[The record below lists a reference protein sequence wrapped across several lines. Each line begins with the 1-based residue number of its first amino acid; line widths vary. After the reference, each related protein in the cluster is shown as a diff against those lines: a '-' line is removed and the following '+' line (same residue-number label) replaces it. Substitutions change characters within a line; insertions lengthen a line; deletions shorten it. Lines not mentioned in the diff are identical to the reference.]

1 MRTKEVEIAGGKHM
15 LVFNNRVLAQLE
27 AKGIKLGELQKDKPI
42 THIME
47 LLVMMSEAG
56 ARYAQLEHLGEYAP
70 IRMDDLLDTT
80 GPEEYSTVQ
89 TIIAEV
95 MTGVRNVEATP
106 GKNAES
112 GPAEGRGN

>member
-1 MRTKEVEIAGGKHM
+1 MRTKEVEIAGGKHL

-27 AKGIKLGELQKDKPI
+27 AKGIRLSELQKDKPI

-56 ARYAQLEHLGEYAP
+56 ARYAQLEHLGEYEP
-70 IRMDDLLDTT
+70 IKMDDLLDTT
-80 GPEEYSTVQ
+80 GPEDYSMVQ

-95 MTGVRNVEATP
+95 MTGARNVEATP